1 MRKNCMDDMIEK
13 LGKDFAE
20 FAGTLR
26 GVERTEDGD
35 FIVPA
40 DVMLSIVGHVESM
53 FGTVRKTHVS
63 VTSALVNEHISRGK
77 AWDLLMED
85 CNAGTEH

>member
-1 MRKNCMDDMIEK
+1 MLKNCMDDMLKK

-20 FAGTLR
+20 FAGTIR
-26 GVERTEDGD
+26 EVERTETGD

-40 DVMLSIVGHVESM
+40 AVMQSIVGHVQQL

-63 VTSALVNEHISRGK
+63 VKTVLENEHISREK
-77 AWDLLMED
+77 AWDMLMD
-85 CNAGTEH
+85 LSDDGTDH

>member
-1 MRKNCMDDMIEK
+1 MRKNGMDDMIEK
-13 LGKDFAE
+13 LGEDFAK

-26 GVERTEDGD
+26 DVERTEDGD

-63 VTSALVNEHISRGK
+63 VKSALVTEQLSRDR
-77 AWDLLMED
+77 AWDLLMEEAD
-85 CNAGTEH
+85 CGTEH